1 MLNFFRNLFKRK
13 RASKEDFENIKEYLN
28 DSENLNYKNVN
39 DSRSTAFFKEA
50 SSILD
55 TDKNE
60 ESKISEIQ
68 DFMSKNDEHHEEEFA
83 ELTENF

>member
-1 MLNFFRNLFKRK
+1 MLNFFRNLFKK
-13 RASKEDFENIKEYLN
+13 KSSEEDFENIKEYLN
-28 DSENLNYKNVN
+28 DSENLNYKNVH

-55 TDKNE
+55 TNKNE
-60 ESKISEIQ
+60 ENKISEIQ
-68 DFMSKNDEHHEEEFA
+68 DFMGKNDEYHEEEFA